1 MTGNIAT
8 KRCLAIL
15 ALLMIGEGAVGFLRP
30 TRYALFWKMGPRKM
44 RAVIDNFAAN
54 PGAVRIVA
62 AGEMALGL
70 CLALRSIEE

>member
-1 MTGNIAT
+1 MTKNIAT
-8 KRCLAIL
+8 KHCLAIL

-44 RAVIDNFAAN
+44 RMVIDEFAAN

-62 AGEMALGL
+62 AGEIALGF
-70 CLALRSIEE
+70 CLAWRTIEE